1 MVRPRLNLG
10 ANSMTS
16 VQIQNVK
23 LLLFVMSGEKK
34 SSYRFILELIPTYH
48 LQFVVGKAPLIFL

>member
-16 VQIQNVK
+16 VQILNVN

-34 SSYRFILELIPTYH
+34 SSYRFILELIATYD
-48 LQFVVGKAPLIFL
+48 L